1 MYNDLKAAIGKT
13 EADQQIQT
21 FMKGQYKK
29 RMDEI
34 NRMYPK
40 AARPSSGR
48 ANRDSAAKDR
58 SKQKRREEEKKN
70 EEVNAQDFT
79 TGFDHGF
86 ENMATF
92 NGQSVG

>member
-1 MYNDLKAAIGKT
+1 
-13 EADQQIQT
+13 
-21 FMKGQYKK
+21 MKGQFKK

-70 EEVNAQDFT
+70 EERGAVEAGREGVRIDSRVAHLRR
-79 TGFDHGF
+79 DR
-86 ENMATF
+86 
-92 NGQSVG
+92 